1 MLILAFEV
9 IAELLL
15 PTVSLH
21 FFPFLAYC
29 VRLRNR
35 RFFFFEVM
43 YFLLKCLCFC
53 RFRQTIAEAD
63 SMLSKLEADYQETIQ
78 CLQNEKT
85 SLEEQVRMLEQSQGY
100 LKNQLAKAISDTER
114 QDQMADMA
122 ERLLAT
128 GNLFFY
134 TM

>member
-1 MLILAFEV
+1 M
-9 IAELLL
+9 
-15 PTVSLH
+15 PK
-21 FFPFLAYC
+21 Y
-29 VRLRNR
+29 
-35 RFFFFEVM
+35 
-43 YFLLKCLCFC
+43 YFYSY
-53 RFRQTIAEAD
+53 FRQTIAEAD

-114 QDQMADMA
+114 QDQMADLA

-128 GNLFFY
+128 GTYLCCI
-134 TM
+134 

>member
-1 MLILAFEV
+1 
-9 IAELLL
+9 
-15 PTVSLH
+15 
-21 FFPFLAYC
+21 
-29 VRLRNR
+29 
-35 RFFFFEVM
+35 M
-43 YFLLKCLCFC
+43 YFFAKICFF